1 MSTADNE
8 KNWIQIKTECSTND
22 LDTVSAVMCML
33 NNGLMIEDY
42 SDVDQAL
49 DGVYADLIDESI
61 MRADR
66 TRSAVSVF
74 IPESSSPAE
83 TENMLRE
90 RFSAL
95 GIDARVTHLSVSE
108 EDWAESW
115 KKYYKPI
122 RTGKCLV
129 IVPLWEKDNFKTE
142 PGDITVLMDPGMAFG
157 TGTHETTRL
166 CAALL
171 EDFVTEGCRMIDVG
185 CGSGILAICASKL
198 GAGYCYACDIDPQAV
213 KIARENAKL
222 NCVENM
228 VCEVSDLVS
237 KVNESPFDVAAVNI
251 VADVIIRLAPD
262 VGRFLKDDATLIVSG
277 IIAERAEETIASLDA
292 AGFAPVRELK
302 ENGWYAAA
310 LKKKRS

>member
-1 MSTADNE
+1 MEE
-8 KNWIQIKTECSTND
+8 KNWIQIKAECAAED
-22 LDTVSAVMCML
+22 LDTVCSVMCMI

-42 SDVDQAL
+42 SDVDREL
-49 DGVYADLIDESI
+49 DGVYGDLIDESI
-61 MRADR
+61 MNADR

-83 TENMLRE
+83 TENLLRE
-90 RFSAL
+90 RLSAL
-95 GIDARVTHLSVSE
+95 GINAVVTHSSVNE
-108 EDWAESW
+108 DDWAESW

-122 RTGKCLV
+122 RTGKKIV
-129 IVPLWEKDNFKTE
+129 IVPVWEKDNFSAE

-171 EDFVTEGCRMIDVG
+171 EDHVTEGCRMIDVG

-213 KIARENAKL
+213 KIAKENAEL
-222 NCVENM
+222 NFVTNM
-228 VCEVSDLVS
+228 DCEVSDLVS
-237 KVNESPFDVAAVNI
+237 RVDADCFDVAAVNI

-262 VGRFLKDDATLIVSG
+262 IGRFLKDDATLIVSG
-277 IIAERAEETIASLDA
+277 IITERAEETVSALDA
-292 AGFAPVRELK
+292 AGFTPVSELR

-310 LKKKRS
+310 LKKKGS